1 MRRKA
6 RLFVCFLAF
15 LRYACALAMK
25 SKILLRCA
33 LLVFFLALGVL
44 VAGFQGK
51 PSIAVAW
58 PVSGSIVQLS
68 GSVNGWKAIGG
79 LAGFAAAGVLFV
91 WGVISL
97 FTRGGEKS
105 GEGPLPEPQTGPG
118 AKGQAA
124 SQ

>member
-1 MRRKA
+1 
-6 RLFVCFLAF
+6 
-15 LRYACALAMK
+15 MK

-44 VAGFQGK
+44 IAGFQGK

-58 PVSGSIVQLS
+58 PIAGSVVQLS
-68 GSVNGWKAIGG
+68 GSVNGWKAIAG
-79 LAGFAAAGVLFV
+79 LAGFAGAVILFL
-91 WGVISL
+91 WGLVSL
-97 FTRGGEKS
+97 FTRGGRKAGKE
-105 GEGPLPEPQTGPG
+105 PLPEPQTSPG